1 MQSTKVPVML
11 PASFCYNFLL
21 GRPQTI
27 LLAPHPQVT
36 TPICLFFKLRRRNE
50 VNCRLFVWF
59 GIPAEDG
66 RAKVH
71 LPLESGSESRGWR
84 VDVESGT
91 VLCGLRLNVG
101 HTSAGLQKQLRKA
114 LAESK
119 EYLQLKYW
127 SDYIICGAL
136 QANLFAA
143 FSICHS
149 VSMVSRLV
157 RDGIFKPDRQSLKLK
172 S

>member
-1 MQSTKVPVML
+1 ML
-11 PASFCYNFLL
+11 RAPEEGGDRTADLFL
-21 GRPQTI
+21 G
-27 LLAPHPQVT
+27 
-36 TPICLFFKLRRRNE
+36 
-50 VNCRLFVWF
+50 F
-59 GIPAEDG
+59 GLPAEDG
-66 RAKVH
+66 RGKVP
-71 LPLESGSESRGWR
+71 LPLEFGSESKGLRM
-84 VDVESGT
+84 DVEFGT
-91 VLCGLRLNVG
+91 MLCGLRRNVG
-101 HTSAGLQKQLRKA
+101 HTSAGLQKRFREA
-114 LAESK
+114 LAESR